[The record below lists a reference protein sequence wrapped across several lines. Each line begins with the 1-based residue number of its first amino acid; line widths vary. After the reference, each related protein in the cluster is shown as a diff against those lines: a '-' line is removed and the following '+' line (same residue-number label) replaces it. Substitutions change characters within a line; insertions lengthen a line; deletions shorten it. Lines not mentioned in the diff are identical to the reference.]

1 MKPNE
6 NHNLTFLNLIIIILS
21 VYVLLALLIDTF
33 FKLPAE
39 ISNLLT
45 DIDNV
50 ICIVFLYDFCY
61 RFYRAENKLRFM
73 RWGWIDLIS
82 SIPCIDFLRAGRLFR
97 LIRLFRVLRVFRSSR
112 VLIQFVFQNRI
123 KGTFTAAFVITLLVV
138 IFSSISILIVE
149 KAPESNIKTAE
160 DAIWWA
166 LVTVTTVGYGDKY
179 PVTTEGRL
187 IAVILM
193 FTGVGLFGV
202 FTGYI
207 SSLFVKNR
215 EEEVDHN

>member
-1 MKPNE
+1 
-6 NHNLTFLNLIIIILS
+6 
-21 VYVLLALLIDTF
+21 VL
-33 FKLPAE
+33 
-39 ISNLLT
+39 
-45 DIDNV
+45 V
-50 ICIVFLYDFCY
+50 H
-61 RFYRAENKLRFM
+61 
-73 RWGWIDLIS
+73 
-82 SIPCIDFLRAGRLFR
+82 
-97 LIRLFRVLRVFRSSR
+97 
-112 VLIQFVFQNRI
+112 FVFQNRI
-123 KGTFTAAFVITLLVV
+123 KGTFTAAILITLLIV

-149 KAPESNIKTAE
+149 KSPDSNITTAE

-207 SSLFVKNR
+207 SSLFVNNRKEEKNT
-215 EEEVDHN
+215 N